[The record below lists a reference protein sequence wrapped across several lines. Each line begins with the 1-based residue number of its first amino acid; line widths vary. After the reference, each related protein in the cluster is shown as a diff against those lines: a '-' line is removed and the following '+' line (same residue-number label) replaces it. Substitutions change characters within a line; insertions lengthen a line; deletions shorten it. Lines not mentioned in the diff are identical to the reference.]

1 MEAVIGYN
9 LQMTLHEHEA
19 IGPLVFGVDL
29 VEIESFG
36 RHLSLGGDRFVG
48 HVYLPSELAECQG
61 HVKRLASRVAA
72 KEATAKALGT
82 GIRGIGWKEIEIT
95 TNQSGCP
102 RLSLHHR
109 AASVAEAIGVRGWSI
124 SLSHGDLFTVAVVIG
139 TLTPKGPERSN
150 WRPHDQR

>member
-1 MEAVIGYN
+1 MESVIRYD
-9 LQMTLHEHEA
+9 LETTLLEHEA
-19 IGPLVFGVDL
+19 TGPLVFGVDL

-36 RHLSLGGDRFVG
+36 RHLSLGGDRFVSR
-48 HVYLPSELAECQG
+48 VYLPSELAECQG
-61 HVKRLASRVAA
+61 HVKRLASRFAA

-95 TNQSGCP
+95 SNESGCP

-109 AASVAEAIGVRGWSI
+109 AASVAEAIGVRRWLI

-139 TLTPKGPERSN
+139 TSTPEGVEGSN
-150 WRPHDQR
+150 WRSHDQG